1 MTFVRPWAL
10 LLLPAIAGWAAWE
23 WRKTGRRG
31 ALILKAVLFCLVA
44 VALSQPKLTVYE
56 QRVAL
61 ALLADTS
68 VSIPPEDLR
77 KESDLIAKVRTQRGR
92 HNLDVIPFAAD
103 IRSLRPEEKEA
114 RELRSEGRATNLEAA
129 IRNATGRLPE
139 GRVPRI
145 LLVSDGQENAGS
157 VERAMYQS
165 RLLGIPIDAYAL
177 AGS

>member
-103 IRSLRPEEKEA
+103 IRSLRM
-114 RELRSEGRATNLEAA
+114 SAA
-129 IRNATGRLPE
+129 NGIT
-139 GRVPRI
+139 
-145 LLVSDGQENAGS
+145 
-157 VERAMYQS
+157 S
-165 RLLGIPIDAYAL
+165 RLWRPRWVRTFAIKSDSLRKSSGGMLTEVSASRAS
-177 AGS
+177 ATRCS